1 MIEVE
6 NLAKQF
12 RGWTLF
18 GKNKTSMRLLQERP
32 SLAKYEKVFAIECQQ
47 HAALHCRKCKLGFI

>member
-32 SLAKYEKVFAIECQQ
+32 SLAKYEKVFAIECQ
-47 HAALHCRKCKLGFI
+47 

>member
-12 RGWTLF
+12 RGGTLL
-18 GKNKTSMRLLQERP
+18 GKDKTSMRLLQERP
-32 SLAKYEKVFAIECQQ
+32 SLDQYEKVFTIECQEN
-47 HAALHCRKCKLGFI
+47 AALHC